1 MSRLDDLIFDR
12 TLEDVEQLT
21 NKAFIGNEDL
31 NRVENAIK
39 YVAYMLNDKGYR
51 CTVNNK
57 LNWKMRDER
66 LESDMERIR
75 TNLETIRTAYFA
87 PSSTPNI
94 PGQITYTSVYQANA
108 IEQIIHDIGRLI
120 EAAYPAHQRLG
131 FRLGIRSFGERKT

>member
-12 TLEDVEQLT
+12 TLEDIEQLT
-21 NKAFIGNEDL
+21 SKAFISNDDL

-66 LESDMERIR
+66 TDVEMERLR
-75 TNLETIRTAYFA
+75 TNLETIRATYFA
-87 PSSTPNI
+87 PNGTPNI
-94 PGQITYTSVYQANA
+94 PGQITYTSIFQANA

-120 EAAYPAHQRLG
+120 EAAFPAHQRLE
-131 FRLGIRSFGERKT
+131 FRLGVKAFGGR